1 MGALLRFFTSTQSSA
16 QVTETT
22 LNAGLCA
29 TYEDALSACGTYSA
43 SDMQRAQS
51 LNVVAQMFVF
61 GGSADLRSQFAS
73 SLVQANNAT
82 ATYEFL
88 NSGSENTIAGMAL
101 LPIWALISLVSP
113 PTLQNVQTRV
123 DWLNYAF
130 QTFGTQYSP
139 ACPQDYK
146 YNPAKN
152 DCEQTNTTPGCLSDN
167 DCHYDWASATCH
179 CTGTCYGS
187 NVDQYCSYNSGTV
200 TCNCNRISPGP
211 QVITKALIPPV
222 ISQYDVNAGASTI
235 GTVLNPLPVRG
246 ANFTCVSFTGSEY
259 SQIVADSTGA
269 VAKDICSRYP
279 NTIFTNG
286 NNANFS
292 GCNTCVCCA
301 QSSSSVPAQS
311 SSFTGLIFFY
321 IVPIGGAVIMLAI
334 IMIGI
339 CMCRRKRKA

>member
-43 SDMQRAQS
+43 SDMQSAQS

-152 DCEQTNTTPGCLSDN
+152 DCEQTITTPGCLSDN

-187 NVDQYCSYNSGTV
+187 NVNQYCSYNSGSA

-211 QVITKALIPPV
+211 QVITKPLIPPV

-269 VAKDICSRYP
+269 VAKDICGRYP

-321 IVPIGGAVIMLAI
+321 IVPIGGVVIMLAI